1 MGKRTVE
8 RSTAVWCGLF
18 LVLGACG
25 GADDGH
31 RDAGGFGLGGIDDG
45 DTADGEDDADVEEE
59 TGDDED
65 SGSGEDTGPSDED
78 PDDGD
83 DSGGDEPEPQDAAPE
98 IPFDPTSL
106 AQVCARNNGDRV
118 AQALCGGVQLSSITQ
133 LQEALAF
140 ESPFFSMTANS
151 SSLVGRDVSALN
163 PRLIVGE
170 RSEFNFDGGDLSSL
184 DRLMAM
190 GFARGE
196 QFVELMAF
204 DPISDDLN
212 FYLLMFE
219 QSCNANEDG
228 CDTADLITPAIES
241 DWTRW
246 TLYQDTDLENTSLDC
261 AVCHQPMG
269 VGTPK
274 VPRLQEI
281 SNSWTHWF
289 PVHPAQQGGG
299 WSSGGGG
306 TVGVPPQDP
315 GTHGTRSS
323 EVLWNMFI
331 EMHGSDPTYGGVPLE
346 ELQASAAGPDIETF
360 VRTFINARELP
371 PELSI
376 PPFGSGADSDFFLDS
391 PSMEVNGAASSWST
405 EYERVAQGDR
415 LPLPSYKIDI
425 TSDLDRQEAIDSYKA
440 VMDGVAPAEELVHP
454 SNAIA
459 YDSMVEM
466 SVVPREDAT
475 AEEILSHMCARCHN
489 GKLDQS
495 LSRARFDAT
504 SLGELTAFDRLTI
517 ADRVQRSHEDKL
529 MMPPRRFAT
538 MPAWAVARVVEW
550 AQ

>member
-1 MGKRTVE
+1 MVKRASD
-8 RSTAVWCGLF
+8 RSAVVWCGLF

-25 GADDGH
+25 GLDDDH
-31 RDAGGFGLGGIDDG
+31 RDAGGFGLGGVDEGESG
-45 DTADGEDDADVEEE
+45 DAEEEDDADVDDDAS
-59 TGDDED
+59 DDED
-65 SGSGEDTGPSDED
+65 PGSGDDSSGDED

-83 DSGGDEPEPQDAAPE
+83 DGNDEPEPQDAAPE
-98 IPFDPTSL
+98 IPFDPNSL

-118 AQALCGGVQLSSITQ
+118 AQALCGGVQLSSIAELT
-133 LQEALAF
+133 EALAF
-140 ESPFFSMTANS
+140 ESPFFSLTANS

-170 RSEFNFDGGDLSSL
+170 KSTFSFEGGDLTSL
-184 DRLMAM
+184 ERLMAL

-204 DPISDDLN
+204 DPVSDDLN

-228 CDTADLITPAIES
+228 CQTADLITPAIES
-241 DWTRW
+241 NWTRW
-246 TLYQDTDLENTSLDC
+246 TLYQDTDLANTSLDC
-261 AVCHQPMG
+261 AVCHQPLG

-281 SNSWTHWF
+281 NNSWTHWF
-289 PVHPAQQGGG
+289 PVHPAQQSGG

-306 TVGVPPQDP
+306 TVGLPPQDS

-323 EVLWNMFI
+323 EVLWNMFV
-331 EMHGSDPTYGGVPLE
+331 EMHGSDPTYGGVPIA
-346 ELQASAAGPDIETF
+346 ELQAAAAGPDIETF
-360 VRTFINARELP
+360 VRTFMSARELP

-376 PPFGSGADSDFFLDS
+376 PPFGNAADNDYFLDS
-391 PSMEVNGAASSWST
+391 PSMEVNGAASSWSS

-440 VMDGVAPAEELVHP
+440 VTDGVAPPDSLVHP
-454 SNAIA
+454 SGAIA

-489 GKLDQS
+489 SKLDPS

-504 SLGELTAFDRLTI
+504 ALGELTAFEKLTI
-517 ADRVQRSHEDKL
+517 ADRISRPHEDKF
-529 MMPPRRFAT
+529 MMPPRRFGT